1 MKWFGGFELIYMP
14 QAHNVCFAFSIVFA
28 VLTMQL
34 LLGFTQPD
42 QLVSEC
48 RLHPQYQKQ
57 YAMSFFSIYLL
68 LKINIVFQATD

>member
-48 RLHPQYQKQ
+48 RLHPQYQV
-57 YAMSFFSIYLL
+57 ILL
-68 LKINIVFQATD
+68 LKSLRKGVKRVKPEFTVV